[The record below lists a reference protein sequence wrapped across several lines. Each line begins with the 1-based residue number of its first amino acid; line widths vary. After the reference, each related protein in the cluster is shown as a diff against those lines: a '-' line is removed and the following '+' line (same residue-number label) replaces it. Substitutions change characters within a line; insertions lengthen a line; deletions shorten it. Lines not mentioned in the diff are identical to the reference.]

1 MHVHATGKFFHT
13 GADCYSGDK
22 CRFSHQPLTEE
33 GRSILRGYL
42 DSGELPDDHIRNR
55 QPEVAPDS
63 DVGSAP
69 APLSNQSAA
78 TAAQPAT
85 TTYQPVKPVPKRHA
99 ILGDVTDAMRTSYY
113 TWMWQQELKELE
125 MAYTGNK
132 RNLFCVEKQFI
143 VTEKPETPPPEDPD
157 EAEFKVFSFYTD
169 TMGDVDIRQFQ
180 SQPPPSSG
188 EPEDLFPLQ
197 NEADEEDLFLM
208 SAAHD
213 EDLRVPPPQWT
224 EPVNDPVQTGTAS
237 DGPAPNP
244 EKDWISGPETDT
256 QTEQFQT
263 EQQQQQQRDL
273 AGGGGGGDSPSAQT
287 ESRTKPKYDIAKML
301 NVIRQSTN
309 QSNSA
314 SPAVPGH
321 SDFWQNIF
329 SGTSFAVGSSP
340 TSSSSAQMSPSQ
352 VKDPRLKKDQRQE
365 DSAPSALHKQSS
377 TEQGGEDSEF
387 RLVAVTVPGI
397 DYSDYVSLYH
407 NDCKLKNDPRL
418 QKFFT
423 RSSSLDQLTQLLPPE
438 SSSKSFMSSTIT
450 QSTLASLM
458 STSGNHT
465 SSPAKFA
472 HDQDDRLTPTSPP
485 HLPALPP
492 LTLNQVPKSPI
503 VSLVPPPPP
512 AMTPLELMTSKP
524 MPLKPLTTAGPPQL
538 SLHSYPDR
546 PHDFERGGTGNGTD
560 SAAMDLSAKKVK
572 DIIRDQDDDTPASPA
587 SRRSSCDTIP
597 SPPLIQ
603 AAADDCDT
611 PEADPDLKNVFGSID
626 PTASPFC

>member
-1 MHVHATGKFFHT
+1 MRHCDTRVSAAGKFFHT

-55 QPEVAPDS
+55 QAEIAAEADVSS
-63 DVGSAP
+63 DP
-69 APLSNQSAA
+69 AAAVSNQVAAA
-78 TAAQPAT
+78 TPPAT

-143 VTEKPETPPPEDPD
+143 VAEKPETPPPEDPD

-169 TMGDVDIRQFQ
+169 TIGDVDIRQFQ
-180 SQPPPSSG
+180 PPPVSI
-188 EPEDLFPLQ
+188 
-197 NEADEEDLFLM
+197 EADELAQRQQPDDDDLFLM

-213 EDLRVPPPQWT
+213 EDLRIPPPNHRP
-224 EPVNDPVQTGTAS
+224 EAVVDSVQTGAVTNVPEM
-237 DGPAPNP
+237 DP
-244 EKDWISGPETDT
+244 EKDWTPVPEADT
-256 QTEQFQT
+256 QPEQFET
-263 EQQQQQQRDL
+263 ARD
-273 AGGGGGGDSPSAQT
+273 GGGDSPSGQP
-287 ESRTKPKYDIAKML
+287 ESRSKPKYDIAKML

-314 SPAVPGH
+314 APAVPGH
-321 SDFWQNIF
+321 SEFWQNIF

-340 TSSSSAQMSPSQ
+340 TSSSPAQMSPSQ
-352 VKDPRLKKDQRQE
+352 VKDPRLKKEQRQE
-365 DSAPSALHKQSS
+365 DAASALQKQSS
-377 TEQGGEDSEF
+377 VEQDCESSEF
-387 RLVAVTVPGI
+387 RLVAVTAPGI

-407 NDCKLKNDPRL
+407 TDCKLKNDPRL

-423 RSSSLDQLTQLLPPE
+423 RSSSLDQLLPPE
-438 SSSKSFMSSTIT
+438 TSSKSFTSSTIT

-458 STSGNHT
+458 STSSNHT
-465 SSPAKFA
+465 ASPVKFA
-472 HDQDDRLTPTSPP
+472 QDQDDRLTPTSPP

-492 LTLNQVPKSPI
+492 LTLNQPKPLL
-503 VSLVPPPPP
+503 SLVPPPPP

-524 MPLKPLTTAGPPQL
+524 LRPAAPPQL
-538 SLHSYPDR
+538 SLHSYADQDR
-546 PHDFERGGTGNGTD
+546 EPQRDAENGD
-560 SAAMDLSAKKVK
+560 NAAMDLSAKKV
-572 DIIRDQDDDTPASPA
+572 IIETEDDTPASPA
-587 SRRSSCDTIP
+587 SRRSSCDADAIL

-603 AAADDCDT
+603 TAVDDATDADV
-611 PEADPDLKNVFGSID
+611 KNVFGSMD